1 MVFRYVLEELSE
13 QQLLEIDRGDQIAN
27 TSVTRYELSDDG
39 RFQLVGFNGVD
50 HLDTDA
56 HDHRDADAPVTE
68 ENDVPSP
75 A

>member
-13 QQLLEIDRGDQIAN
+13 AELLEIDQGEPVAN
-27 TSVTRYELSDDG
+27 TSVTRYVRGDG
-39 RFQLVGFNGVD
+39 GSFRLIDYNAVP
-50 HLDTDA
+50 HLAADEHDA
-56 HDHRDADAPVTE
+56 GAPVTE

>member
-13 QQLLEIDRGDQIAN
+13 QQLLEIDRHEQVAN
-27 TSVTRYELSDDG
+27 TSVTRYQLADDG
-39 RFQLVGFNGVD
+39 SFRLVDFNGVA
-50 HLDTDA
+50 HLEGL
-56 HDHRDADAPVTE
+56 HDAPVTE